1 MCKKLISLLLSLTI
15 LLGAVWVP
23 VGATAGTTPTPKITL
38 ILNTNGG
45 EFTPDISNGIYP
57 DRRSI
62 SIEKDKNGFFTYKSL
77 SDSERRIS
85 REYYDF
91 AGWYTTQST
100 TGGNLAKD
108 YHIITNAKDGDEINL
123 YARWTRKTKPV
134 TLDCKGGAIGGKEDV
149 IVQIPYGSTYA
160 SVLSSNN
167 TYKPSRDGYSFN
179 FWASST
185 LSTKE
190 FDLNTIVTGKSSEPS
205 KLVANWT
212 ENGYTVTLDPNG
224 GDAITDNQFSIKAS
238 QTYQDAGGTKL
249 TTVPKRTGYIFDDYW
264 YTASS
269 GGNQLDPTKTYSEL
283 KVTRLYAHWT
293 PKTYDLSFDYAF
305 PTGAA
310 WKGQDDSFTT
320 NQPNS
325 PSTPNKVT
333 YDSRYPALP
342 TPAPNEIP
350 YYETNSQDKYT
361 FDGWY
366 DLKEA
371 TVDLSTPSNSQTGK
385 KITGGANGDLYQT
398 DKAPTLYARWGY
410 KLKFFANNTD
420 DVSTE
425 SPYHTMDC
433 VTGSAYSMSSMPK
446 TDPVKPGYTFAG
458 WFDKPGDTGTEVQ
471 LSASDIAD
479 GSIKELYAHWTA
491 AEYKVTFD
499 ATDGEL
505 DGKTTTVTVTFGGTY
520 PTLATTKKRTGY
532 DFAGWYTKDDK
543 KVEAGDKVETAGD
556 HILYAH
562 WTPLK
567 LTLNF
572 NYNFPD
578 GITQDTT
585 THPSITPT
593 KATYGAPYDR
603 ALPVSNPP
611 SVTNDDKSVT
621 YSFDGWYTTK
631 EDKNPGSDGTGGVTG
646 QRVQSSMPVELEY
659 DTSNSATLFARWK
672 YKVNFYA
679 NIDPN
684 AASQTPISGINFSAV
699 SGSRYGKLPGEPSG
713 NPSKYF
719 LGWFTSPTGGVEIKD
734 ISIANGTDVKLYA
747 HWGDTRVCK
756 ITLNGNGVELP
767 AGYPTSEVIE
777 YGQDHSKLL
786 DRISAPPRDGY
797 TFLGWY
803 LNPEGTGSAVTSKSI
818 VTGDCTL
825 YAKWKINAFKV
836 TFNMNYGSSSTV
848 KSVDYNTKLSDAL
861 PSPEPERSGY
871 AFDGWYTDSKCE
883 TPADTNTLVTADI
896 TLYAKWVKA
905 QRVTLVLNGG
915 TLPSGVPAYINVYE
929 GGTYDKLRD
938 PTWTGCTFRG
948 WFDKESGGT
957 QVKRSDKVPATASI
971 PATLYAQ
978 WDPLDV
984 TVTFDPNGAV
994 NQTARSRTYKV
1005 GATYGT
1011 SLSNL
1016 LWSGHKFMGWYT
1028 QKTGGSK
1035 VEPSTVITVKSDKE
1049 LEITLYAHWGYE
1061 VFFDPTDG
1069 GGSMDS
1075 QIAEMD
1081 QPFTL
1086 PVSTFTPPTGM
1097 RFGGWAPGAPNAA
1110 TTYPGGSQYTVNRQ
1124 VTFYATW
1131 TTAPIVITA
1140 TSTSGG
1146 SLRTDDG
1153 KTNEITVER
1162 GQDVTFVTQPN
1173 SGYELKELI
1182 VDGTSWN
1189 YVDVHT
1195 FKNVTENHTIHAV
1208 FVPVG
1213 SPSYSSCDHGS
1224 SCPLSNYSDL
1234 NAGKWYHDAVHYCVD
1249 NVIMG
1254 GTGSKF
1260 YPSRN
1265 TTRAEL
1271 AVSLYNYAGRPSV
1284 NGRALLPNTYTD
1296 VRPGDWHYQ
1305 AIAWATKE
1313 GILAGYGNG
1322 KFKPNQSVTREQLV
1336 AILWR
1341 HAGEPEPRSTTLRFF
1356 DSSKVSDYAWE
1367 AMCWGTEQGI
1377 LQGRSN
1383 GYLVPKGTATRA
1395 EVAEMLKNYLGK

>member
-1 MCKKLISLLLSLTI
+1 MCKKLISLLLSLII

-23 VGATAGTTPTPKITL
+23 AGAAAGTTQGTFVLTLDSNGGKFEGNPTKPEDSNQERHIDVTYANSSGSYPADIDSFTLTHTDSTFKFDGWYANASGTGTKIVKFDKLVQTTDHTLYAKWVKKTQQVTLNANGGTIDGGKQTTTVNIPFGTKYSATLSQTRYQPIFAKHTFVGWKESGNSFISENVVNNETAITLTAEWKEQFTVTFDANGGSVSPASKTYDDGDTYGTLPTPTRTLYTSDGWYDAKTGGTKITENSTVANNITL
-38 ILNTNGG
+38 YAHWSPAKRMVTFNANGG
-45 EFTPDISNGIYP
+45 DLPANTDETQELVSAGNGSYIYP
-57 DRRSI
+57 
-62 SIEKDKNGFFTYKSL
+62 NPLPTP
-77 SDSERRIS
+77 S
-85 REYYDF
+85 RTYYDF
-91 AGWYTTQST
+91 NGWFPSE
-100 TGGNLAKD
+100 TGGTEITAGAVVNATTTDVTLYAHWTRRRKTFKMFTVPEGANGQYTSGNKFEELIMD
-108 YHIITNAKDGDEINL
+108 CGTTYADIPKPARTGYEFDCWCSDSACSDGNVIPSNQIITLTSPTPDNL
-123 YARWTRKTKPV
+123 YAK
-134 TLDCKGGAIGGKEDV
+134 
-149 IVQIPYGSTYA
+149 
-160 SVLSSNN
+160 
-167 TYKPSRDGYSFN
+167 
-179 FWASST
+179 WAPA
-185 LSTKE
+185 E
-190 FDLNTIVTGKSSEPS
+190 YE
-205 KLVANWT
+205 
-212 ENGYTVTLDPNG
+212 VTLDPNG
-224 GDAITDNQFSIKAS
+224 GEFGENA
-238 QTYQDAGGTKL
+238 
-249 TTVPKRTGYIFDDYW
+249 TTTF
-264 YTASS
+264 
-269 GGNQLDPTKTYSEL
+269 
-283 KVTRLYAHWT
+283 KVEYAN
-293 PKTYDLSFDYAF
+293 KYA
-305 PTGAA
+305 
-310 WKGQDDSFTT
+310 
-320 NQPNS
+320 NLPNS
-325 PSTPNKVT
+325 K
-333 YDSRYPALP
+333 P
-342 TPAPNEIP
+342 T
-350 YYETNSQDKYT
+350 Q
-361 FDGWY
+361 
-366 DLKEA
+366 
-371 TVDLSTPSNSQTGK
+371 
-385 KITGGANGDLYQT
+385 
-398 DKAPTLYARWGY
+398 
-410 KLKFFANNTD
+410 
-420 DVSTE
+420 
-425 SPYHTMDC
+425 
-433 VTGSAYSMSSMPK
+433 
-446 TDPVKPGYTFAG
+446 
-458 WFDKPGDTGTEVQ
+458 
-471 LSASDIAD
+471 
-479 GSIKELYAHWTA
+479 
-491 AEYKVTFD
+491 
-499 ATDGEL
+499 
-505 DGKTTTVTVTFGGTY
+505 
-520 PTLATTKKRTGY
+520 TGY
-532 DFAGWYTKDDK
+532 DFAGWYLVKKPGDTDNPVDTNTDVTKTDDHTLYAHWNPK
-543 KVEAGDKVETAGD
+543 TYNVKLDYGSLIDNNNYSKPKDSIDVKMDEPLTGLPSTSPDFEKDGVKFTFYNWYTKNGAMVKSLNALTPEMLNNSGNATLYARWKYDIEFYNNTTNTANSSHDAKLKFLTGAKYED
-556 HILYAH
+556 ENKFPTPTNTGKTFVGWFTATDDSARLINPSDVADGTITKLYAH
-562 WTPLK
+562 WT
-567 LTLNF
+567 TSE
-572 NYNFPD
+572 YV
-578 GITQDTT
+578 ITINANGGKFREDQQA
-585 THPSITPT
+585 IFWEY
-593 KATYGAPYDR
+593 TYGDTYGENLTDKNFIPAAPEGH
-603 ALPVSNPP
+603 
-611 SVTNDDKSVT
+611 T
-621 YSFDGWYTTK
+621 FDGWYTEKEGGTK
-631 EDKNPGSDGTGGVTG
+631 
-646 QRVQSSMPVELEY
+646 L
-659 DTSNSATLFARWK
+659 
-672 YKVNFYA
+672 
-679 NIDPN
+679 
-684 AASQTPISGINFSAV
+684 
-699 SGSRYGKLPGEPSG
+699 
-713 NPSKYF
+713 
-719 LGWFTSPTGGVEIKD
+719 SPTDKVTKGGPI
-734 ISIANGTDVKLYA
+734 YA
-747 HWGDTRVCK
+747 HWK
-756 ITLNGNGVELP
+756 AN
-767 AGYPTSEVIE
+767 
-777 YGQDHSKLL
+777 QFKL
-786 DRISAPPRDGY
+786 
-797 TFLGWY
+797 
-803 LNPEGTGSAVTSKSI
+803 
-818 VTGDCTL
+818 
-825 YAKWKINAFKV
+825 
-836 TFNMNYGSSSTV
+836 TFNLNYGSSSTV
-848 KSVDYNTKLSDAL
+848 KTVDYNTKLSDAL

-883 TPADTNTLVTADI
+883 TPADTKILVTADI

-915 TLPSGVPAYINVYE
+915 ALPSGVPAYINVYE
-929 GGTYDKLRD
+929 GGTYEKLPN

-957 QVKRSDKVPATASI
+957 QVKCSDKVPATASI

-978 WDPLDV
+978 WDPMDV

-1035 VEPSTVITVKSDKE
+1035 VEPGTVITVKSDKE

-1069 GGSMDS
+1069 SGSMDS

-1086 PVSTFTPPTGM
+1086 PVSAFTPPTGM
-1097 RFGGWAPGAPNAA
+1097 RFGGWAPGAPNAS

-1153 KTNEITVER
+1153 KTNEVTVER
-1162 GQDVTFVTQPN
+1162 GQDVTFVAQPN

-1260 YPSRN
+1260 YPGRN

-1284 NGRALLPNTYTD
+1284 NGGRLLPNTYTD

-1305 AIAWATKE
+1305 AIEWATKE

-1341 HAGEPEPRSTTLRFF
+1341 HAGEPEPRSTTLRFY